1 MAKPEETQAH
11 FLQVVFNLPLHGPFT
26 YALPR
31 GFRRPE
37 EEERASAAENGRA
50 AAKAGSS
57 GELVGRRVIAPMRG
71 KKLLGFVVDTL
82 EEEPEGDFAIK
93 AVERFVDGQSLFGDD
108 EIELARW
115 IARMYFCSLGEAL
128 AVMIPGGKRETA
140 PPEFPVEER
149 AAESPKELSSHQQEA
164 LDVIDRAESGLFYL
178 FGVTGS
184 GKTEVFLQ
192 LAERSLAA
200 GRGVIY
206 LVPEISLTH
215 QLVSHLIARF
225 EGKVAVWH
233 SRLTPSQKLEAWRK
247 LRSGKVRF
255 VLGAR
260 SAVFTPVRNLGLVV
274 IDEEH
279 ENSYKS
285 GSTPR
290 YHARQVAMKRCA
302 ASRARLVMGSATPSA
317 EAYHLMHTGT
327 ITKLELPER
336 VAGGSMPRVE
346 LVSMQREQGAISSRL
361 AEEIRQTHALG
372 RQTILFLNRRG
383 FSYFFHCRSCGFEM
397 KCARCS
403 VSLTL
408 HKSSGRMVC
417 HYCGY
422 TRKPVDVCPEC
433 GSLDVGYSGF
443 GTEKIEEEIS
453 ALFPKLRVAR
463 VDTDSTRRKGS
474 LEEILT
480 KFRDGEYDL
489 LLGTQMVAKGLNFPG
504 VRLVGIVLADST
516 LNLPDFRA
524 GERTFGLITQVA
536 GRAGRYTD
544 DGEVLVQTFKPGVP
558 AVAYA
563 ARGELDRFY
572 QEELESR
579 RQLAFPPFY
588 RIFRITVRGRDPE
601 KVRVRIEGIAEELK
615 RHAGPETQLLGPA
628 ACPIEVISRN
638 HRHHLLL
645 RTTSFDATHRAVR
658 SWLAG
663 DTGDSAT
670 YLELDVD
677 PVNLL

>member
-1 MAKPEETQAH
+1 
-11 FLQVVFNLPLHGPFT
+11 
-26 YALPR
+26 
-31 GFRRPE
+31 
-37 EEERASAAENGRA
+37 
-50 AAKAGSS
+50 
-57 GELVGRRVIAPMRG
+57 MRG
-71 KKLLGFVVDTL
+71 KKLVGFVIDTL
-82 EEEPEGDFAIK
+82 DERPEGNFTIK
-93 AVERFVDGQSLFGDD
+93 RAERFVDAEPLFGS
-108 EIELARW
+108 EELELARW
-115 IARMYFCSLGEAL
+115 LARMYFCSLGEAL
-128 AVMIPGGKRETA
+128 AVMLPGGRRESSA
-140 PPEFPVEER
+140 PAFPVEEQ
-149 AAESPKELSSHQQEA
+149 AAESPKELSPHQRKAFEA
-164 LDVIDRAESGLFYL
+164 IDEAEAGRFYL

-192 LAERSLAA
+192 LAERVIAE

-215 QLVSHLIARF
+215 QLIRHLVARF
-225 EGKVAVWH
+225 EGQVAVWH
-233 SRLTPSQKLEAWRK
+233 SRLTPSQKLEAWRRV
-247 LRSGKVRF
+247 RSGEVRF

-260 SAVFTPVRNLGLVV
+260 SAVFTPVQGLGLVI

-279 ENSYKS
+279 ETSYKS

-302 ASRARLVMGSATPSA
+302 ASGAKLVMGSATPSA
-317 EAYHLMHTGT
+317 EAYHLMHNGT
-327 ITKLELPER
+327 ITKLELPAR
-336 VAGGSMPRVE
+336 VSGGAMPQVE
-346 LVSMQREQGAISSRL
+346 LVPMQKERGAISARL
-361 AEEIRQTHALG
+361 AEEIRETHARG
-372 RQTILFLNRRG
+372 KQTILFLNRRG
-383 FSYFFHCRSCGFEM
+383 FSYFFHCRSCGYEM

-408 HKSSGRMVC
+408 HKSSGLMVC

-422 TRKPVDVCPEC
+422 TRPPVEVCPEC

-453 ALFPKLRVAR
+453 TLFPRLRVAR

-474 LEEILT
+474 LEQVLNT
-480 KFRDGEYDL
+480 FRNGGYDL

-524 GERTFGLITQVA
+524 GERTFGLINQVA
-536 GRAGRYTD
+536 GRAGRYTP
-544 DGEVLVQTFKPGVP
+544 DGLVLVQTFRPHTP

-563 ARGELDRFY
+563 ARGEMERFY
-572 QEELESR
+572 REELAAR
-579 RQLAFPPFY
+579 RELVFPPFC
-588 RIFRITVRGRDPE
+588 RMFRITVRGRDPE
-601 KVRVRIEGIAEELK
+601 KVRSRIEEVAEHLASY
-615 RHAGPETQLLGPA
+615 AGPETQLLGPA

-638 HRHHLLL
+638 YRYHLLL

-658 SWLAG
+658 SWHAADAG
-663 DTGDSAT
+663 DSST

-677 PVNLL
+677 PINLL

>member
-1 MAKPEETQAH
+1 MSKHSETDPSTNDRPAAKY
-11 FLQVVFNLPLHGPFT
+11 LQVVFNLPLHGPLT
-26 YALPR
+26 YAAPAGKNRETAEPL
-31 GFRRPE
+31 
-37 EEERASAAENGRA
+37 AAGQA
-50 AAKAGSS
+50 
-57 GELVGRRVIAPMRG
+57 VGRRVIAPMRG
-71 KKLLGFVVDTL
+71 KPLLGFVVDTL
-82 EEEPEGDFAIK
+82 TEPPEGGFTIK
-93 AVERFVDGQSLFGDD
+93 PVERFVDDRPLFGTS

-115 IARMYFCSLGEAL
+115 VARMYFCSLGEAL
-128 AVMIPGGKRETA
+128 SVIIPGGRRESA
-140 PPEFPVEER
+140 PPEFPLEEQASEAPR
-149 AAESPKELSSHQQEA
+149 ELSEHQREA
-164 LDVIDRAESGLFYL
+164 FEKIDSSGTGLFYL

-192 LAERSLAA
+192 LAERALAE

-215 QLVSHLIARF
+215 QLVSHLLARF
-225 EGKVAVWH
+225 GERVAVWH
-233 SRLTPSQKLEAWRK
+233 SRLTPSQKLDAWRRV
-247 LRSGKVRF
+247 RSGEVRF

-260 SAVFTPVRNLGLVV
+260 SAVFIPVHDLGLVV

-302 ASRARLVMGSATPSA
+302 ASGAKLVMGSATPSV
-317 EAYHLMHTGT
+317 EAYHLMHNGT
-327 ITKLELPER
+327 IMKLELPKR

-346 LVSMQREQGAISSRL
+346 LVPMQKEQGAISTRL
-361 AEEIRQTHALG
+361 AEEIRKTHARG
-372 RQTILFLNRRG
+372 KQTILFLNRRG
-383 FSYFFHCRSCGFEM
+383 FSYFFHCRSCGYEL
-397 KCARCS
+397 KCIRCS

-422 TRKPVDVCPEC
+422 TRRPVDICPDC

-443 GTEKIEEEIS
+443 GTEKIEEEI
-453 ALFPKLRVAR
+453 AQLFPRLRVAR
-463 VDTDSTRRKGS
+463 VDTDSTRKKGS
-474 LEEILT
+474 LEEILS
-480 KFRDGEYDL
+480 KFRRGEYDV

-524 GERTFGLITQVA
+524 GERTFGLITQVS

-544 DGEVLVQTFKPGVP
+544 DGEVLVQTFKPQVP

-572 QEELESR
+572 GEELEIR
-579 RQLAFPPFY
+579 RQLGFPPFY
-588 RIFRITVRGRDPE
+588 RIFRITVRGRDAE
-601 KVRVRIEGIAEELK
+601 KVRARIEQAAEDLE
-615 RHAGPETQLLGPA
+615 RHTGGETQLLGPA

-638 HRHHLLL
+638 YRYHLLL
-645 RTTSFDATHRAVR
+645 RSSAFDVTHRAIR
-658 SWLAG
+658 SWLTEERG
-663 DTGDSAT
+663 DTAT
-670 YLELDVD
+670 YMELDVD
-677 PVNLL
+677 PVSLL